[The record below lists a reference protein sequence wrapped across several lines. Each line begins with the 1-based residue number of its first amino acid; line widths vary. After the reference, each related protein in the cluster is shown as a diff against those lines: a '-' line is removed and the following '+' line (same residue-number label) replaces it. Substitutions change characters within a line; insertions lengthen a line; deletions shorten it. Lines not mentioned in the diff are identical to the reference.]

1 MALGSVGTTGRKHRG
16 FAGVI
21 AVAATVV
28 AGCGTISPQASP
40 PHTAEPPRPAATS
53 PAPSGTFPPVGSP
66 ATAQPT
72 AAGNSTGGLP
82 ASVASPVCAARDLHI
97 ANSSFF
103 NGAGGYSSGA
113 MTLINEGTRTCVLDG
128 YPGVELLDS
137 HGTLI
142 TNAARHCA
150 YIQCPTGLSRV
161 VLAPGHS
168 AHFAYVWQ
176 DNPPEPRQ
184 RTCPESAT
192 ALVTP
197 PNAYDHR
204 AVPLHI
210 APCGLPP
217 VFGVGT
223 VQAGPAPTG

>member
-1 MALGSVGTTGRKHRG
+1 MAIGSVDMTGWRHRC
-16 FAGVI
+16 FAAVI

-40 PHTAEPPRPAATS
+40 SHPPKPSRPAAGS
-53 PAPSGTFPPVGSP
+53 PASRGTFPPAGSP
-66 ATAQPT
+66 ATAQPS
-72 AAGNSTGGLP
+72 AAGNSGGGPP
-82 ASVASPVCAARDLHI
+82 ASAASLVCAARDLHI

-113 MTLINEGTRTCVLDG
+113 VTLINEGTRTCVLDG

-142 TNAARHCA
+142 TNAARHCT
-150 YIQCPTGLSRV
+150 YIQCPTSLTRV
-161 VLAPGHS
+161 ALAPGHS

-176 DNPPEPRQ
+176 DSPPERQ
-184 RTCPESAT
+184 KTCPESAT

-210 APCGLPP
+210 APCGLPA

-223 VQAGPAPTG
+223 VQAGPAPTS